1 MVYEGQTHGH
11 VSQPTH
17 THVHTPPNR
26 FNFSIML
33 ITTTILYKTLTYKHT
48 PCTHTPTRTHN
59 GTVLCKQ
66 DFSFKRIFYFNKC
79 DIFNKI
85 NNKFS
90 VYNNYCIIIT

>member
-66 DFSFKRIFYFNKC
+66 DFSFNVYFILTNVIFSIKLT
-79 DIFNKI
+79 I
-85 NNKFS
+85 NFQFTT
-90 VYNNYCIIIT
+90 IIVL